1 MIFKNCAP
9 FSDCISRINN
19 KEIDHAKDIDVE
31 IPIYNLIECSDNYL
45 KTSRSLWQYYRDE
58 PFMNNHGV
66 ITDVHDG
73 PDNVSFKYNQK
84 LTGQTGN
91 DGTKDVQITVPLK
104 HFSNFWRT
112 FEMPLLNWEIW

>member
-45 KTSRSLWQYYRDE
+45 KTSQSLWQYYRDE

-66 ITDVHDG
+66 ITDVNDG

>member
-45 KTSRSLWQYYRDE
+45 KTSRSLWQYYKDE